1 MLNNE
6 DFLSRFDNAAA
17 TALAEW
23 QEDRIQNEDAAS
35 ITPDEAYEAALADL
49 RALLFEYTYTG

>member
-6 DFLSRFDNAAA
+6 DFLSRFDHAAA

-23 QEDRIQNEDAAS
+23 QEERTANEDAAS